1 MHEPKETVQ
10 EMTERIKRLVPAY
23 KAPLSETDR
32 IFAANKAKKEAK
44 IHHKVKSGS
53 NNICKAKQAVEA
65 KKKAKSAKRAKIAKA
80 SRKRNR
86 K

>member
-1 MHEPKETVQ
+1 MHTETAQ
-10 EMTERIKRLVPAY
+10 EMSERIKRLIPAH
-23 KAPLSETDR
+23 KAEIYSEVDR
-32 IFAANKAKKEAK
+32 ILAANKAKKQAR
-44 IHHKVKSGS
+44 IPHKVKSGF

-65 KKKAKSAKRAKIAKA
+65 KKKVKSVKRAKIAKA

>member
-1 MHEPKETVQ
+1 MHETKESIQ

-23 KAPLSETDR
+23 KAPLNETDK
-32 IFAANKAKKEAK
+32 IFADNK
-44 IHHKVKSGS
+44 
-53 NNICKAKQAVEA
+53 A
-65 KKKAKSAKRAKIAKA
+65 KKKAKSIKKAKIAKA

>member
-1 MHEPKETVQ
+1 MHETKESIQ

-23 KAPLSETDR
+23 KAPLNETDK
-32 IFAANKAKKEAK
+32 IFADNKAKKQARTLRKATTGFKNEVAAK
-44 IHHKVKSGS
+44 KV
-53 NNICKAKQAVEA
+53 VEA
-65 KKKAKSAKRAKIAKA
+65 KKKAKSIKKAKIAKA